1 MTLLAQRDPLVAPGK
16 GWALGSRCGFAIHQ
30 VFSVIR
36 KEIGFGVKA
45 WLLGSIRSFAP
56 PGKGWTL
63 GPRHGF
69 WFHQVSGVP

>member
-1 MTLLAQRDPLVAPGK
+1 MLLAQRDLLVALGK
-16 GWALGSRCGFAIHQ
+16 GWALGSRRGFAIHQ

-45 WLLGSIRSFAP
+45 WILGSIRSFVP
-56 PGKGWTL
+56 PGKGWTS